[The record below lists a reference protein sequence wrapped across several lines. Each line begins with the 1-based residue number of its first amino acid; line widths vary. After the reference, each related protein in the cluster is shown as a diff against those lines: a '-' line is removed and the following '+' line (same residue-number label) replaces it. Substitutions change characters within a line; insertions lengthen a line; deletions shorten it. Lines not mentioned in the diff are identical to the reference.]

1 VLGLIT
7 GSGFYD
13 VPEIVDREAKTITTP
28 YGDVEVTTGRWAGE
42 HEVAFIARHG
52 SDHSVPPHAINYRA
66 NIRALSEA
74 GVTAIIA
81 TAVSGGIAPGLD
93 LGHLVVIDDFLNFSS
108 GRAST
113 FFDEPGVVQHTDM
126 TNAYDVNLRATL
138 VAAGADL
145 GIDLVDGGTYCTFDG
160 PRFESPA
167 EIRMAGIL
175 GADLVGM
182 TGYPEVV
189 LAAELGIPYA
199 SIGVISNK
207 AAGLADA
214 DLSIPEIMAVLETAS
229 LPLYKLIGGAIGRV
243 ASRTTAPEELP

>member
-1 VLGLIT
+1 MLGLIT

-13 VPEIVDREAKTITTP
+13 IPDIVDRGIVTIATP
-28 YGDVEVTTGRWAGE
+28 YGDVNVTVGEWSGRQL
-42 HEVAFIARHG
+42 AFIARHG

-66 NIRALSEA
+66 NIRALKDA
-74 GVTAIIA
+74 GVTAILA

-93 LGHLVVIDDFLNFSS
+93 LGHLVIIDDFLNFSS

-113 FFDEPGVVQHTDM
+113 FFDQPGVVQHTDM
-126 TNAYDVNLRATL
+126 TNAYDVGLRRLLTK
-138 VAAGADL
+138 AASDL
-145 GIDLVDGGTYCTFDG
+145 GIAVVDGGTYCTFDG

-167 EIRMAGIL
+167 EIRMASIL

-189 LAAELGIPYA
+189 LARELDLPYA

-214 DLSIPEIMAVLETAS
+214 DLSIPEIMAALEAAS
-229 LPLYKLIGGAIGRV
+229 LPLYQLIGRV
-243 ASRTTAPEELP
+243 VESFEG